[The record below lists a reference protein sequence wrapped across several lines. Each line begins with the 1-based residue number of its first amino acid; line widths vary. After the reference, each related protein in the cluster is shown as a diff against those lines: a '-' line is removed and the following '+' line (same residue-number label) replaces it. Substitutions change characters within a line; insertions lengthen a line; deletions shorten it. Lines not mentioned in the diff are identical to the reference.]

1 MALIFLNAPRARN
14 DMSPHRIRLLVV
26 DDSIY
31 MQMAIRAMV
40 AAHPDI
46 EIVGEAVNGEQ
57 AVEMALRLR
66 PDVITM
72 DVNMPGVDGLEA
84 TRRIMKQAPTRIIM
98 LSSLTEKGA
107 TTTFRALELGAVDYI
122 PKSSSPIDVDL
133 ATVAEQVAT
142 KLLFWGR
149 QRAISNADSR
159 VTTNAIP
166 QMPEGADILLIAA
179 GSGSPTLVGELL
191 RAASPLK
198 IPALVVQEMP
208 ANFTMPF
215 VDFLMRVTGH
225 PVQEGEH
232 HSMLAAGTVTVMPGG
247 RHGLISKHTAG
258 AFALNLRP
266 SGDTGSAVDV
276 VASVATVARSPLVI
290 LLSGEARALDAL
302 AAVRSDK
309 TRAVWVQSP
318 ESCAMDALPR
328 AAMACGVAQTI
339 VEPQNLVAALRRGV
353 ERSAA

>member
-1 MALIFLNAPRARN
+1 
-14 DMSPHRIRLLVV
+14 MSQHRIRLLVV

-40 AAHPDI
+40 VAHPDI

-149 QRAISNADSR
+149 QRAISGNADSR

-208 ANFTMPF
+208 ANFTTPF

-232 HSMLAAGTVTVMPGG
+232 HSPLAAGTVTVMPGG
-247 RHGLISKHTAG
+247 RQGVISKRATG

-266 SGDTGSAVDV
+266 SGDTGSSGDV
-276 VASVATVARSPLVI
+276 VASVASVARSPLII

-309 TRAVWVQSP
+309 TGAVWVQSP

-328 AAMACGVAQTI
+328 AAMACGMAQAI
-339 VEPQNLVAALRRGV
+339 VKPQNLVAALRRGV